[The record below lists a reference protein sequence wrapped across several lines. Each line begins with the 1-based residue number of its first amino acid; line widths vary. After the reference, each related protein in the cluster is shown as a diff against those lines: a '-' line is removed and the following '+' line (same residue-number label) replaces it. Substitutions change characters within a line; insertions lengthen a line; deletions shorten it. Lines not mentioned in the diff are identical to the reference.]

1 MITKRLVN
9 EITYGIVGCAI
20 QVHKELGPGLLE
32 SIYED
37 CLCIEMKNKGI
48 SFQRQVPLTLT
59 YKGIKINRELRIDIL
74 VEELV
79 IVELKAID
87 HLLPIHEAQLLSY
100 LHQAKVPKGVLINF
114 NEMNITKT
122 LVPMVTKQ
130 FALLPDN

>member
-1 MITKRLVN
+1 
-9 EITYGIVGCAI
+9 
-20 QVHKELGPGLLE
+20 
-32 SIYED
+32 
-37 CLCIEMKNKGI
+37 MKNKGI

-79 IVELKAID
+79 IVELKAND
-87 HLLPIHEAQLLSY
+87 QLLPIHEAQLLSY